1 MIVIA
6 RVSLFYFAKY
16 NDRAHSLVFVL
27 LSVYRDIVI
36 LKLQTSSFFLP
47 YIPVYSIPI
56 GAWHVAYS
64 LTLKDYNYLN
74 NCTILID
81 FKLKKITCKCLS
93 LLAV

>member
-36 LKLQTSSFFLP
+36 LKLQTSSFFSA
-47 YIPVYSIPI
+47 IHTCIQYSNRGMACSI
-56 GAWHVAYS
+56 
-64 LTLKDYNYLN
+64 
-74 NCTILID
+74 
-81 FKLKKITCKCLS
+81 
-93 LLAV
+93 